1 MPTRESDCIR
11 LAALDDAQGIARL
24 SAQLGYPAEP
34 VQVERHLSRLL
45 PDPDHVIFVAESQ
58 GGSLSFSG
66 WAHVFLSRRLFMEPF
81 AELGGIVV
89 DETFRRL
96 GIGAA
101 LLTRAEAWA
110 AGEACTLFRIRS
122 NALRTASHAF
132 YERMGYTASKS
143 QRIYD
148 KKLFG

>member
-1 MPTRESDCIR
+1 MSSSESAGIR
-11 LAALDDAQGIARL
+11 FAALVDAPGIALL

-34 VQVERHLSRLL
+34 AEVERYLSRFLG
-45 PDPDHVIFVAESQ
+45 DPDHVVFVAEVT
-58 GGSLSFSG
+58 GGDLCG
-66 WAHVFLSRRLFMEPF
+66 WVHVFLSRRLFMPPF